1 MHKNIARKCN
11 LNTRV
16 YFPFISR
23 LCLMHCITVLIIEKT
38 KKGAGASI
46 VGTVVKLLKFQM
58 AVDENPI
65 AFKVSQL
72 QL

>member
-1 MHKNIARKCN
+1 
-11 LNTRV
+11 
-16 YFPFISR
+16 
-23 LCLMHCITVLIIEKT
+23 MHCITVLIIEKT